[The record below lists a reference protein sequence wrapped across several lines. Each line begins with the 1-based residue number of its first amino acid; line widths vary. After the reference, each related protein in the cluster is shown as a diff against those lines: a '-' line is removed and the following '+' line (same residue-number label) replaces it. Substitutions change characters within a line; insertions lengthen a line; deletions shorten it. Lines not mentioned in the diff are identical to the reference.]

1 MVYYELPVLDRIHEF
16 VTYVISNGLCSST
29 RAKEKMQALMLHLQ
43 RLDKGICMDKPSTHR
58 SFGKKEGYLY
68 GFFKDR
74 KSKTQW
80 NYLYERFEDNGN
92 INVIVHDLCCGG
104 LKDSFQFS
112 SLCDMLCEVCREDIL
127 YNLLTET
134 LYPYK

>member
-1 MVYYELPVLDRIHEF
+1 
-16 VTYVISNGLCSST
+16 
-29 RAKEKMQALMLHLQ
+29 
-43 RLDKGICMDKPSTHR
+43 MDKPSTHR